1 MKTYGG
7 FTWGTCS
14 INAVTLYLDPVTR
27 PSDDWG
33 HDGARTEIGAE
44 ARPAAG
50 DDPPAAAGHPL
61 AAVVQ
66 CRAVLV
72 RGVRGRAQPAAGKR
86 GRGARADPGYPG
98 CTPQG
103 RRARRRG

>member
-14 INAVTLYLDPVTR
+14 INAATLFLDPVTR
-27 PSDDWG
+27 PGDDCG
-33 HDGARTEIGAE
+33 QHGARAKIGPE

-50 DDPPAAAGHPL
+50 DDPPAAAGHSL
-61 AAVVQ
+61 AAAVQ
-66 CRAVLV
+66 WRAVLV

-98 CTPQG
+98 CAPQG